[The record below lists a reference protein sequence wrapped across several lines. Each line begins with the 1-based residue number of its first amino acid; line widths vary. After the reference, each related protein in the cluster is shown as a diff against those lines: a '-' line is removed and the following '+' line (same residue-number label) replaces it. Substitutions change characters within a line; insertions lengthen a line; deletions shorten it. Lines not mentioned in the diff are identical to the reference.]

1 MENKTSQF
9 FWDYVPANE
18 LIEKLNLHQRDLV
31 FRAMRKQV
39 ALYYPVKPEKYVT
52 YYSVKKVSNGFKTLF
67 MVLRTFFLPFLGLDH
82 RGYHTGQI
90 IQIRGH
96 VNLNALA
103 VNTLNESLVFS
114 YCFDSDSVIH
124 KLEKLRN
131 KFHMINFDDVLV
143 SIEDAYALREILISE
158 KQEIQLEQA
167 DCEDDLIKPKT
178 KQTKREEVFLTW
190 LQGKD
195 EAQVSNIKKEEVWEE
210 LQQMDRQLF
219 SVEPRNFFRDQKI
232 ITFKSGRKTS

>member
-1 MENKTSQF
+1 MESKTSQV

-39 ALYYPVKPEKYVT
+39 ALYYPVKSEKYVT
-52 YYSVKKVSNGFKTLF
+52 YYSVKKVSNVFKALF
-67 MVLRTFFLPFLGLDH
+67 MVLRTFLLSFLGLDN
-82 RGYHTGQI
+82 RRYHTGKI

-96 VNLNALA
+96 ESLNALA
-103 VNTLNESLVFS
+103 VNALNESLVFS
-114 YCFDSDSVIH
+114 YCFDSDSVMN
-124 KLEKLRN
+124 KLENFRN

-143 SIEDAYALREILISE
+143 SVEAAFVLRDILISE
-158 KQEIQLEQA
+158 KQEIELEQA

-195 EAQVSNIKKEEVWEE
+195 EVQVSNIKKEEVWVE
-210 LQQMDRQLF
+210 LQQMDQQLF
-219 SVEPRNFFRDQKI
+219 NVESKNFFRDQKI
-232 ITFKSGRKTS
+232 ITFKSGRKS